1 MEDPLDDPL
10 FEVPPAGPPAVHLAS
25 GPGPSP
31 ALDPD
36 PDAAFVVDRVLG
48 QIAMAHLA
56 PVDPDT
62 GRRGWEL
69 KVAHLR
75 PPFDPDAKH
84 HFSRHRMRPPTIAA
98 RIEAL
103 RELGFEPSERVW
115 RWSEREEH
123 AQDRPFVRLYATLYV
138 RPLPR
143 AEAADEG
150 ACPGCRG
157 RGARVLP
164 SSSTETECSECEGTG
179 RIPDDERLGVQ
190 HRAAVAGLT
199 CIPVAGSSAPT
210 PAYGAP
216 ALPVLPPQY
225 VDSGAHTREERN

>member
-10 FEVPPAGPPAVHLAS
+10 FEMPPAGPPAVHLAS

-36 PDAAFVVDRVLG
+36 PRLYTTSDAL
-48 QIAMAHLA
+48 AHLDGLLLA
-56 PVDPDT
+56 QMTQYDPDQ
-62 GRRGWEL
+62 GRRGW
-69 KVAHLR
+69 KVYVCTPDGADNWPKRDISRPATR
-75 PPFDPDAKH
+75 PPL
-84 HFSRHRMRPPTIAA
+84 IAA
-98 RIEAL
+98 RVAAL
-103 RELGFEPSERVW
+103 AALGYEPANGPQTNWEWNESTTLDYRAV
-115 RWSEREEH
+115 S
-123 AQDRPFVRLYATLYV
+123 LYASVPVRAV
-138 RPLPR
+138 RPL
-143 AEAADEG
+143 DEG

-164 SSSTETECSECEGTG
+164 TSSTETECSECEGTG
-179 RIPDDERLGVQ
+179 RIPDDERVGVQ

-199 CIPVAGSSAPT
+199 CIPVAGSSMPT

-225 VDSGAHTREERN
+225 VDSGAHTREERI